1 MKSGAV
7 AVLAAASLAVVACG
21 TAGPERPVSTVTPE
35 ATATSGQ
42 VVPLSLPTGSFE
54 AYLEEMKAR
63 AMAEGVSAEA
73 AQSALTGLVPNTRV
87 MELDA
92 DQPEFTRPV
101 WVYLANAVSERRI
114 ADGAAMR
121 ASWRGQVE
129 GAARRY
135 GVDPDVI
142 IAIWGLETDYGG
154 NLGGFNVI
162 ESLATLGWKG
172 RRADFW
178 RSELIAALKIVDAHD
193 ISASGM
199 MGSWAGAMGHT
210 QFMPSTFLVHA
221 RDGNGDGKRDIWTSL
236 DDVFSSTAN
245 YLSAHGWKT
254 GQPWGFE
261 VKLPRSFAYETADI
275 TVERPLSH
283 WIAQGVTRMNGA
295 TLSGPGLAATDS
307 ASILLP
313 AGHRGAAFIVFN
325 NFRTILKY
333 NNSTSYGLAVGYL
346 SDRISG
352 GAAIA
357 GSWPVDEPVLSI
369 DQRKELQRELN
380 RLGFPVGTPDG
391 VIGKRTRAALREWQ
405 LSVGIIPDGY
415 PTLAILEQMRAS

>member
-21 TAGPERPVSTVTPE
+21 TAGPERPVSTVTPD
-35 ATATSGQ
+35 AAATSGQ
-42 VVPLSLPTGSFE
+42 VAPPSHEAGSFD
-54 AYLEEMKAR
+54 AYLADMIAQ
-63 AMAEGVSAEA
+63 AVAQGVSPETATN
-73 AQSALTGLVPNTRV
+73 ALSGLVPNARV
-87 MELDA
+87 LELNA

-101 WVYLANAVSERRI
+101 WVYLANAVSDRRI
-114 ADGAAMR
+114 SDGTAMR
-121 ASWRGQVE
+121 ARHRAVIEQ
-129 GAARRY
+129 AARRF

-142 IAIWGLETDYGG
+142 VAIWGLETDFGG

-172 RRADFW
+172 TRTEFW
-178 RSELIAALKIVDAHD
+178 RAELVAALKIVDAHD
-193 ISASGM
+193 INASGM

-221 RDGNGDGKRDIWTSL
+221 RDGDGDGKRDIWTSL
-236 DDVFSSTAN
+236 EDVFASTAN

-275 TVERPLSH
+275 TIERPLSH
-283 WIAQGVTRMNGA
+283 WMEEGVTRIGGG
-295 TLSGPGLAATDS
+295 TLSGPGLAASDS

-313 AGHRGAAFIVFN
+313 AGHKGTAFIVFN

-333 NNSTSYGLAVGYL
+333 NNSTSYGLGIGHL

-352 GAAIA
+352 GPAIS
-357 GSWPVDEPVLSI
+357 GTWPVDEPVLSV

-380 RLGFPVGTPDG
+380 RLGFPVGNPDG

-405 LSVGIIPDGY
+405 LSAGVIPDGY
-415 PTLAILEQMRAS
+415 PTLALLDRLKES